1 MEEKKLIDKGYEPG
15 NIEKKWYDFW
25 LEKKYFHAEDSSQ
38 KKPYAIVIPP
48 PNVTGSLHMGHAL
61 NNTLQDVLIRYKRM
75 DGYNT
80 LWMPGTDHA
89 GIATQHV
96 VEKNLKTE
104 GADRHDLGREKFIE
118 RVWKW
123 KEEYGGFIINQLKRL
138 GSSCDW
144 ERERFTMDEG
154 LSKAVREVF
163 VRLYDDELIY
173 RGNYIINWC
182 PVCRTALSDLEVEYS
197 EKKGGLY
204 HIKYPYADD
213 PSQGVVVATTRPETM
228 LGDTAVAVNP
238 NDERYAALKD
248 KTVILPLMERKIPV
262 IMDDYVDT
270 EFGTGCLKITPAHDP
285 NDFEIGRRFNLEMI
299 NIMNVDGTLNEKAG
313 KYAGLER
320 FEARKKVLEDLE
332 AQGLLV
338 KIEDYIHSVG
348 HCYRCRSVVEPYL
361 SRQWFVKTK
370 PLAEEALKAVKDG
383 RIRIIPSMWENS
395 YFSWMENIRD
405 WCISRQIWWGHRIPI
420 WYCGDCDE
428 IIAATKDPEKCPKCG
443 SENLEQET
451 DVLDTWFSS
460 ALWPF
465 STLGWPE
472 KTDALETFYP
482 TSCLI
487 TGFDILFFWVA
498 RMIMMGLKFRG
509 DVPFREVYIHAL
521 VRDSQGQK
529 MSKSKGNVI
538 DPLLMIDKFGTDAF
552 RFTLVA
558 LAAQGRDVKI
568 SEERIEGY
576 RHFVNKLW
584 NAARFVMMNVNSG
597 AVEFD
602 FEKAG
607 KEFVPGDIENWI
619 YGEFKKLVADARTAL
634 DTYKF
639 NDAAGAV
646 YQFLW
651 HEYCDWYIELAKTD
665 LMDESVDE
673 KRKNDIK
680 FALVDILEKTLRLLH
695 PFMPFVTEEIWQ
707 FLPGTGESITV
718 SAFPKES
725 DIDCS
730 EENVAQ
736 IEELKML
743 INSVR
748 NVRGEMNISPAAKI
762 DLLINFFEEKQAD
775 RIKSYERYLSALCRT
790 KSIEYGT
797 GIEKP
802 PQSAVGV
809 SHFFEVYI
817 PLAGLIDIDE
827 EKKRLLKQKTK
838 VEKERE
844 FSAKKLANG
853 KFLANAPAEVVEKE
867 KGKLEKAESEIK
879 SIETH
884 LEMFGA

>member
-1 MEEKKLIDKGYEPG
+1 MTEKKLMDKGYEPG

-25 LEKKYFHAEDSSQ
+25 LKNKYFNAKDSSE
-38 KKPYAIVIPP
+38 KRPYSIVIPP

-75 DGYNT
+75 DGFNV

-104 GADRHDLGREKFIE
+104 GTDRHTLGREKFIE

-123 KEEYGGFIINQLKRL
+123 KEEYGGFIINQLKCL

-144 ERERFTMDEG
+144 DRERFTMDEG
-154 LSKAVREVF
+154 LSSAVREVF
-163 VRLYDDELIY
+163 VRLYDEGLIY

-197 EKKGGLY
+197 EKKGNLY
-204 HIKYPYADD
+204 HITYPYADD
-213 PSQGVVVATTRPETM
+213 SSKGVIVATTRPETM

-238 NDERYAALKD
+238 NDERYSALKGRM
-248 KTVILPLMERKIPV
+248 VILPLMGREIPV

-285 NDFEIGRRFNLEMI
+285 NDFEIGLRFNLEMI
-299 NIMNVDGTLNEKAG
+299 NIMNVDGTLNDKAG
-313 KYAGLER
+313 KYKGLER
-320 FEARKKVLEDLE
+320 FEARKKVIEDLE
-332 AQGLLV
+332 SGGLLV
-338 KIEDYIHSVG
+338 KIQDYVHSVG
-348 HCYRCRSVVEPYL
+348 HCYRCRSIVEPYL
-361 SRQWFVKTK
+361 SKQWFVKTK

-420 WYCGDCDE
+420 WYCKDCDE
-428 IIAATKDPEKCPKCG
+428 ITASIKDPSQCTKCG
-443 SENLEQET
+443 SNNIEQET

-472 KTDALETFYP
+472 ETEALQTFYP

-521 VRDSQGQK
+521 VRDFDGQK

-576 RHFVNKLW
+576 RHFVNKIW
-584 NAARFVMMNVNSG
+584 NAARFVMMNINSSEDEFNYEEAG
-597 AVEFD
+597 RKLAV
-602 FEKAG
+602 G
-607 KEFVPGDIENWI
+607 TVENWI
-619 YGEFKKLVADARTAL
+619 YSEFRKLVSDVRTAL
-634 DTYKF
+634 DSYKF
-639 NDAAGAV
+639 NDAAGAI

-665 LMDESVDE
+665 LMDEGVDA
-673 KRKNDIK
+673 KRKQDIK
-680 FALVDILEKTLRLLH
+680 FVLVDVLEKTLRLLH

-707 FLPGTGESITV
+707 FLPGTGKSITV
-718 SAFPKES
+718 ASFPL
-725 DIDCS
+725 
-730 EENVAQ
+730 ENDVKCNDEDVPR
-736 IEELKML
+736 IEELKTL

-748 NVRGEMNISPAAKI
+748 NVRGEMNISPADKI
-762 DLLINFFEEKQAD
+762 DLMINYFEEKYVD
-775 RIKSYERYLSALCRT
+775 RVKLDEKYIITLCRT
-790 KSIEYGT
+790 KTLRYGT
-797 GIEKP
+797 GIQKP
-802 PQSAVGV
+802 PQSAAAV

-817 PLAGLIDIDE
+817 PLAGLIDIED
-827 EKKRLLKQKTK
+827 EKKRLLKQKAK
-838 VEKERE
+838 LEKERDV
-844 FSAKKLANG
+844 SSKKLANEN
-853 KFLANAPAEVVEKE
+853 FLANAPADVIDKE
-867 KGKLEKAESEIK
+867 KGKLEKAESEIR
-879 SIETH
+879 SIDNH
-884 LEMFGA
+884 IEMFGV